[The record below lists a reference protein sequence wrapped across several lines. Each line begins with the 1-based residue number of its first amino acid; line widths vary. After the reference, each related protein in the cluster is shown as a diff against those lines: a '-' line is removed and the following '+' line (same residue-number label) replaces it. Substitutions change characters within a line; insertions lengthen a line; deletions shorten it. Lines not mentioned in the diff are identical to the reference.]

1 MRILKTLFIGVLF
14 LIALIFAAENTGP
27 VEIHYYG
34 IVPIQIPLFLVVF
47 VAILLG
53 ILIAGLVSS
62 FDKFKLKR
70 EMNRLKRVV
79 RTQEEELNSLRNLP
93 LDDAEG
99 GGEAEREEHKP

>member
-1 MRILKTLFIGVLF
+1 MRILKTFFIGVLF

-34 IVPIQIPLFLVVF
+34 IAPLQLPLFLVIF

-53 ILIAGLVSS
+53 ILIAGLISS
-62 FDKFKLKR
+62 FDKFRLKR

-79 RTQEEELNSLRNLP
+79 KTQEEELNSLRNLP
-93 LDDAEG
+93 LDAEG
-99 GGEAEREEHKP
+99 GGETEGEEPKP